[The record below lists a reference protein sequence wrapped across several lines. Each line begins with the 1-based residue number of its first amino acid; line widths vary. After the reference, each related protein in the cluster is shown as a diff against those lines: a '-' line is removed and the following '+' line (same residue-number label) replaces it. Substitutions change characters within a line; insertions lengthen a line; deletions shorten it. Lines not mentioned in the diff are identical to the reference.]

1 MQILK
6 FGGTSVANSQNILKV
21 ISITANAAQKDK
33 TIMVSS
39 AIAGCTDNLI
49 NAAGLASQRDGGYRA
64 IINDL
69 EKAHYAII
77 NEIIP
82 IDFRSKPTA
91 DCNTLFS
98 QLLEILQGIHL
109 LGELTSSSL
118 DLVMSFGELLS
129 TTIISATFNAE
140 GINNVLTDSRKL
152 VKTFRHN
159 SANIVDT
166 QATYLNIKEY
176 LSTNGVRL
184 YVVPGF
190 IASDKS
196 GKTTTLGRGGSDYT
210 ASLFAAASEARVL
223 EIWTDVSGMMTA
235 DPRIVPSAKTIEH
248 ISYKEA
254 LELSHFGA
262 KVVYPPTIQPAVKR
276 GIPIIVKNTFD
287 PDGASTIIESS
298 PPYSRGSI
306 RGISG
311 SKNIALISL
320 EGSGMVGIPGYSA
333 RFFTSLANAKINVVL
348 ITQASSLHT
357 MCVAIEEGVAQKAG
371 AAVDAEF
378 AYEISLGK
386 VNPVVVEKGFSIVS
400 LVGDDMKNQ
409 SGTGGKMFKALG
421 DSGINIRAI
430 AQGSSER
437 NISTIIHSKD
447 YEESVRVIHN
457 KFFETKSP
465 QKAYLFIAGYGTVGK
480 ELVQLIHSRRDSL
493 LSQRSV
499 DLVIAGICS
508 SSKMVLDRKGISPEK
523 SQSLY
528 SNGEDGDINQFVRE
542 ILHEQPGKTI
552 FVDCT
557 ASGNVASLYREL
569 LDNGVSIVTCNKI
582 APSSPL
588 TAWDALKETAKSKS
602 LSLLYETTAGAAL
615 PVIATIDR
623 LIESGETVTEVQA
636 ILSGTLNYLFS
647 NYDGTKPFGIL
658 LREAKELGYTEPDP
672 SIDLSGVDVL
682 RKCTIIARECGFKV
696 EQKEIESTPAAPS
709 GIFEDES
716 GAFIE
721 RIMKA
726 EEYYAQLYN
735 EASRQ
740 GKRLRYTAKI
750 TPYKCST
757 GVEQLSPDNPLYH
770 VEGTNNSVTVRTN
783 NYPMG
788 ITITGAG
795 AGARV
800 TAGGVLNDILKASL

>member
-1 MQILK
+1 
-6 FGGTSVANSQNILKV
+6 
-21 ISITANAAQKDK
+21 
-33 TIMVSS
+33 
-39 AIAGCTDNLI
+39 
-49 NAAGLASQRDGGYRA
+49 
-64 IINDL
+64 
-69 EKAHYAII
+69 
-77 NEIIP
+77 
-82 IDFRSKPTA
+82 
-91 DCNTLFS
+91 
-98 QLLEILQGIHL
+98 
-109 LGELTSSSL
+109 
-118 DLVMSFGELLS
+118 
-129 TTIISATFNAE
+129 
-140 GINNVLTDSRKL
+140 
-152 VKTFRHN
+152 
-159 SANIVDT
+159 
-166 QATYLNIKEY
+166 
-176 LSTNGVRL
+176 
-184 YVVPGF
+184 
-190 IASDKS
+190 
-196 GKTTTLGRGGSDYT
+196 
-210 ASLFAAASEARVL
+210 
-223 EIWTDVSGMMTA
+223 
-235 DPRIVPSAKTIEH
+235 
-248 ISYKEA
+248 
-254 LELSHFGA
+254 
-262 KVVYPPTIQPAVKR
+262 
-276 GIPIIVKNTFD
+276 
-287 PDGASTIIESS
+287 
-298 PPYSRGSI
+298 
-306 RGISG
+306 
-311 SKNIALISL
+311 
-320 EGSGMVGIPGYSA
+320 
-333 RFFTSLANAKINVVL
+333 LANAKINVVL

-465 QKAYLFIAGYGTVGK
+465 RKAYLFIAGYGTVGK
-480 ELVQLIHSRRDSL
+480 ELVQLIHSRRESL
-493 LSQRSV
+493 LSQRSI

-523 SQSLY
+523 AQSLY
-528 SNGEDGDINQFVRE
+528 SNGGDGGINQFVRE
-542 ILHEQPGKTI
+542 ILHEQPGRTI
-552 FVDCT
+552 FADCT

-615 PVIATIDR
+615 PVVETIER
-623 LIESGETVTEVQA
+623 LIESGEEVTEVQA

-658 LREAKELGYTEPDP
+658 LQEAKELGYTEPDP

-682 RKCTIIARECGFKV
+682 RKSTIIARECGFKV

-709 GIFEDES
+709 GIFEGDPS
-716 GAFIE
+716 KFID
-721 RIMKA
+721 RVLRA
-726 EEYYAQLYN
+726 EEYFLQIYH
-735 EASRQ
+735 EALQQ

-750 TPYKCST
+750 TSQKCST
-757 GVEQLSPDNPLYH
+757 GIEAVSPDNPLYH
-770 VEGTNNSVTVRTN
+770 VEGTNNSVTIRTN